1 MKSYRDLRMVTK
13 IVLPVATMLVCML
26 GILAWQIQTKSSA
39 VITSIAQREL
49 KAIAGEQGNTVKSQ
63 FEIAL

>member
-49 KAIAGEQGNTVKSQ
+49 TFDATSLVWPWLHRPRTE
-63 FEIAL
+63 